1 MTDPRYKHDTEAFIP
16 IPNAEKVGKKFCLE
30 YRAYIVSV
38 DFSGHDKLI
47 TFGDGRA
54 ILSPTANGLRLR
66 VEAFDL
72 ATFHG
77 IWSLLQIGLDLCK
90 TGSGGQLEWTPAR
103 DALFLPFERNIV
115 NTDQSN

>member
-1 MTDPRYKHDTEAFIP
+1 MSVQNYATVIFIKTNYP
-16 IPNAEKVGKKFCLE
+16 EKVGKTFCLE

-54 ILSPTANGLRLR
+54 ILSPTANGLHLR

-77 IWSLLQIGLDLCK
+77 IWSLLQVGLDLCK
-90 TGSGGQLEWTPAR
+90 TGPGGQLEWTPSR
-103 DALFLPFERNIV
+103 DALFPPFERN
-115 NTDQSN
+115 TGQSN